1 MQPNQK
7 KMNLLMKTNNMKNVL
22 RHSFLAIIISL
33 ILLPSCK
40 NDFEINAEY
49 RDINIVYG
57 VLNPSQK
64 RQYIRINRAFL
75 TEGNVFVAAT
85 EPDSSNYPYMLN
97 VSISEFNEN
106 NQLVNTFMLDTVHL
120 PKNNG
125 VFNTGYQPFYYFDAP
140 GVHSVSQYNDMS
152 FDTVYLNPKHTFK
165 LKIENPVT
173 GDITEAETKLISD
186 FSIQKPAPFNKFIS
200 FVNNNMY
207 AVELRSPAYA
217 KVYDAKFIF
226 YYREVDVN
234 QPNDTIEKSLTW
246 KLGTLKS
253 ERISGGEDVFFQYI
267 PSTFFSILKSQIPS
281 SSTLKRF
288 HGSFQSGQRIDI
300 QLVIVAGA
308 LELSAYIDANKPSN
322 SIIQD
327 KPVYTNVTNGIGV
340 FSSKR
345 MIRLNY
351 YLNAFSV
358 DSLRN
363 GSTAYLNFQ

>member
-1 MQPNQK
+1 
-7 KMNLLMKTNNMKNVL
+7 MKTTKMKSLLRFFPVL
-22 RHSFLAIIISL
+22 MLTAL
-33 ILLPSCK
+33 IVFTSCK
-40 NDFEINAEY
+40 NDFDINAEY
-49 RDINIVYG
+49 KDINIVYG
-57 VLNPSQK
+57 VMNPSQK

-75 TEGNVFVAAT
+75 TDGDVFVAAT

-97 VSISEFNEN
+97 VSISEFNES

-120 PKNNG
+120 PKTSG
-125 VFNTGYQPFYYFDAP
+125 AFNTGYQPFYYFDAP

-152 FDTVYLNPKHTFK
+152 FDTLYLNPKHTFK

-173 GDITEAETKLISD
+173 GEVTESETKLISD

-200 FVNNNMY
+200 FITDNRI
-207 AVELRSPAYA
+207 AVEMRSPIYA

-226 YYREVDVN
+226 FYREVDVN
-234 QPNDTIEKSLTW
+234 NVSDTIEKSITW

-253 ERISGGEDVFFQYI
+253 ERISGGEDVFFQYV
-267 PSTFFSILKSQIPS
+267 PYSFFNILKNQIPAS
-281 SSTLKRF
+281 ETLKRF
-288 HGSFQSGQRIDI
+288 HGTFSTGQRTDI
-300 QLVIVAGA
+300 QLVITAGA

-327 KPVYTNVTNGIGV
+327 RPVYTNIVNGIGI

-345 MIRLNY
+345 TIRLNY
-351 YLNAFSV
+351 FLNAFTI

-363 GSTAYLNFQ
+363 GSVAYLNFQ